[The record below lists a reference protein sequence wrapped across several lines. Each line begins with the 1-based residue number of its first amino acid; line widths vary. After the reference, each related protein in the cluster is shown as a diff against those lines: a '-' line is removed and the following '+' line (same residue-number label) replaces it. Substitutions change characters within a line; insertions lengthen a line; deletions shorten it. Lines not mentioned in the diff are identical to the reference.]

1 MPALTNIQM
10 EQYAQNIIKGMSQA
24 EAYRDVYPKA
34 KKWTDKT
41 VYNRASEMRSI
52 PEVDERIKEL
62 QAEAASAAVMDR
74 QERMEILSSA
84 ELLQKGYPSE
94 GLFIAGIASDYD
106 EALELVRQITQ
117 ETIETNMGTDV
128 CGYIHYREQEK

>member
-41 VYNRASEMRSI
+41 VYNHASEMRRI

-74 QERMEILSSA
+74 QERMEILTSI
-84 ELLQKGYPSE
+84 GR
-94 GLFIAGIASDYD
+94 D
-106 EALELVRQITQ
+106 
-117 ETIETNMGTDV
+117 TNMHPKQRMQAIDLLNKMDGLYVKKIEADV
-128 CGYIHYREQEK
+128 HSNLNDAAAQVEAIMNE